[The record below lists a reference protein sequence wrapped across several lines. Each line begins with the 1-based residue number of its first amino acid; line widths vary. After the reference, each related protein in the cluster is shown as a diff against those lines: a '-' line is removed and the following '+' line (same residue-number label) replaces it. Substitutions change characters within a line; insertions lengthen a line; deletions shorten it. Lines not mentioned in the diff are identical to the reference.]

1 MRGIIGAGY
10 DNPGMTVPS
19 APGFLVERVRALA
32 VDRPRVLVGL
42 AGPPGVGKS
51 TLAAALVP
59 ALTAAGLPAAGVPM
73 DGYHLADVA
82 LDALGRRDRKG
93 APDTFDAD
101 GYRALL
107 QRLRTETDRTV
118 WAPAFERVLEQPLA
132 GAVAVPPGTRVVVT
146 EGNYLLLPD
155 DPWPQVRAALDEV
168 WSLRLDEQV
177 RTARLV
183 ARHVQFGKDPAAAQA
198 WVAAVDEPNA
208 RRVVAAQDRAD
219 LVVDL

>member
-1 MRGIIGAGY
+1 
-10 DNPGMTVPS
+10 MT
-19 APGFLVERVRALA
+19 APGAPEFLVERVQELA
-32 VDRPRVLVGL
+32 RTRDRVVVGL

-59 ALTAAGLPAAGVPM
+59 ALTAAGLPAVGVPM

-82 LDALGRRDRKG
+82 LDALGRRGRKG

-107 QRLRTETDRTV
+107 GRLRTETDRMV
-118 WAPAFERVLEQPLA
+118 WAPAFERDLEQPLA
-132 GAVAVPPGTRVVVT
+132 GAIGVPPGTRVVVT

-155 DPWPQVRAALDEV
+155 DPWPQVRAACDEV
-168 WSLRLDEQV
+168 WSLDLDDAV

-183 ARHVQFGKDPAAAQA
+183 ARHVQFGKDPAQARA

-208 RRVVAAQDRAD
+208 ARVLAAAARAD
-219 LVVDL
+219 LRVAVG

>member
-1 MRGIIGAGY
+1 
-10 DNPGMTVPS
+10 MTVPG
-19 APGFLVERVRALA
+19 APAPLVERVLELA
-32 VDRPRVLVGL
+32 RTRDRVVLGL

-59 ALTAAGLPAAGVPM
+59 ALTAAGLPAVGVPM

-107 QRLRTETDRTV
+107 HRLRTETDRTV
-118 WAPAFERVLEQPLA
+118 WAPAFERDLEQPLA
-132 GAVAVPPGTRVVVT
+132 GAIGVPAGTRVVVT
-146 EGNYLLLPD
+146 EGNYILLAD
-155 DPWPQVRAALDEV
+155 EPWPQVRAACDEV
-168 WSLRLDEQV
+168 WSLDLDDAV

-183 ARHVQFGKDPAAAQA
+183 ARHVEFGKDPAAARA

-208 RRVVAAQDRAD
+208 ARVLAVADRAD
-219 LVVDL
+219 LRVSVR

>member
-1 MRGIIGAGY
+1 MDLPGA
-10 DNPGMTVPS
+10 PE
-19 APGFLVERVRALA
+19 FLVERVRALA
-32 VDRPRVLVGL
+32 ADRPRVLVGL

-59 ALTAAGLPAAGVPM
+59 ALTAAGLPATGVPM

-107 QRLRTETDRTV
+107 HRLRSETDRTV

-132 GAVAVPPGTRVVVT
+132 GAVPVPPGTRVVVT

-155 DPWPQVRAALDEV
+155 DPWPEVRAALDEV

-198 WVAAVDEPNA
+198 WVTAVDEPNA

-219 LVVDL
+219 LVVEL

>member
-1 MRGIIGAGY
+1 
-10 DNPGMTVPS
+10 MT
-19 APGFLVERVRALA
+19 APGAPEFLVERVRELA
-32 VDRPRVLVGL
+32 RTRDRVVVGL

-59 ALTAAGLPAAGVPM
+59 ALTAAGLPAVGVPM

-82 LDALGRRDRKG
+82 LDALGRRGRKG

-107 QRLRTETDRTV
+107 GRLRTETDRTV
-118 WAPAFERVLEQPLA
+118 WAPAFERDLEQPLA
-132 GAVAVPPGTRVVVT
+132 GAIGVPPGTRVVVT

-155 DPWPQVRAALDEV
+155 DPWPQVRAACDEV
-168 WSLRLDEQV
+168 WSLDLDDAV

-183 ARHVQFGKDPAAAQA
+183 ARHVQFGKDPAQARA

-208 RRVVAAQDRAD
+208 ARVLAAAARAD
-219 LVVDL
+219 LRVAVG